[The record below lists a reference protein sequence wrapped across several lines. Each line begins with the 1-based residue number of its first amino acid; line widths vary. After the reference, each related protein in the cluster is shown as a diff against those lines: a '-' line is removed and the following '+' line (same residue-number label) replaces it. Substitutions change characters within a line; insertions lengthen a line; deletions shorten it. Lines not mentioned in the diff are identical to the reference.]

1 MSPTD
6 TGEKSGA
13 DTGEHFSR
21 LRHYFARS
29 ERNYERMLDGAKH
42 FGYHPAG
49 RKVTER
55 EARDLLH
62 DLVAERLGLSAE
74 DRVLD
79 AGCGQGVVASYL
91 ARKTGCRIDG
101 ITVLDFEV
109 PKAQARAKAAG
120 VDGQTRFQLMD
131 YSATSFA
138 DATFDAV
145 YTTETLSHSPDIR
158 QTLRELHRVLRPGG
172 RVAFF
177 EYSVA
182 DTEAFT
188 PREWALFERVARGS
202 AMVGLHEFRNDRFH
216 KVMEAAGFGDVQTED
231 ITANMLPSLARLQR
245 FALLPYYLATW
256 PFGRQEQNPNRSA
269 AVIYHA
275 MARKGLVR
283 YNIFTARK

>member
-6 TGEKSGA
+6 SGK

-29 ERNYERMLDGAKH
+29 ERNYELMLGGAKH
-42 FGYHPAG
+42 FGYHPDG
-49 RKVTER
+49 RKVSER
-55 EARDLLH
+55 VAQDLLH
-62 DLVAERLGLSAE
+62 DLVAERLGLTAQ
-74 DRVLD
+74 DHVLD

-91 ARKTGCRIDG
+91 ARKTGCTVDG

-120 VDGQTRFQLMD
+120 VEGRTCFQLMD
-131 YSATSFA
+131 YSATSFT

-158 QTLRELHRVLRPGG
+158 QTLRELHRVLKPGG

-177 EYSVA
+177 EYSIA
-182 DTEAFT
+182 ETEAFT
-188 PREWALFERVARGS
+188 PREWALYERVARGS
-202 AMVGLHEFRNDRFH
+202 AMVGLKEFRNDRFH
-216 KVMEAAGFGDVQTED
+216 LVMEEAGFQGVKTED
-231 ITANMLPSLARLQR
+231 ITANMMPSLARLQR

-269 AVIYHA
+269 AVVYHA
-275 MARKGLVR
+275 LVRKGLVR
-283 YNIFTARK
+283 YNIFTAQK

>member
-6 TGEKSGA
+6 TGK

-29 ERNYERMLDGAKH
+29 ERNYELMLGGAKH
-42 FGYHPAG
+42 FGYHPTG
-49 RKVTER
+49 RKVSER
-55 EARDLLH
+55 EAQNLLH
-62 DLVAERLGLSAE
+62 DLVIERLGLSAG

-79 AGCGQGVVASYL
+79 AGCGQGVVASDL
-91 ARKTGCRIDG
+91 ARKTGCQIDG

-120 VDGQTRFQLMD
+120 VSARTRFQLMD
-131 YSATSFA
+131 YSATSFD
-138 DATFDAV
+138 DATFDAA

-158 QTLRELHRVLRPGG
+158 QTLREIHRVLKPGG

-177 EYSVA
+177 EYSIA
-182 DTEAFT
+182 DTKAFT
-188 PREWALFERVARGS
+188 AREWTLFERVARGS

-216 KVMEAAGFGDVQTED
+216 EVMEAAGFHDVQTEN
-231 ITANMLPSLARLQR
+231 ITANMLPSLQRLQR

-283 YNIFTARK
+283 YNIFSARK

>member
-6 TGEKSGA
+6 TGKDKVE

-21 LRHYFARS
+21 LQHYFARS
-29 ERNYERMLDGAKH
+29 ERNYELMLDGAKH
-42 FGYHPAG
+42 FGYHPTG
-49 RKVTER
+49 RRVSER

-62 DLVAERLGLSAE
+62 DLVAERLDLSAE

-109 PKAQARAKAAG
+109 PKAQSRAKAAG
-120 VDGQTRFQLMD
+120 VEGRTRFQLMD
-131 YSATSFA
+131 YSATDFD

-158 QTLRELHRVLRPGG
+158 RTLRELHRVLKPDG

-177 EYSVA
+177 EYSIA
-182 DTEAFT
+182 QTEAFT
-188 PREWALFERVARGS
+188 PREWTLFERVARGS

-216 KVMEAAGFGDVQTED
+216 TVMEAAGFQDIKTED
-231 ITANMLPSLARLQR
+231 ITANMMPSLARLQR

-269 AVIYHA
+269 AVVYHA